1 MTKIVSNNEYS
12 KMVQKASPNSPIIT
26 NCIKAF
32 FVGGLICDLGQF
44 FINTFKSLGCT
55 IEQSNSYTS
64 IILIFIASLLT
75 GLGLYS
81 KIGKFAGAGSIVPI
95 TGFSN
100 SVTAPAIEFKK
111 EGLIL
116 GLGAKIFI
124 IAGPVILYG
133 ILSSMVVGIFYYI
146 FKYLKASFI
155 CTIFIKIL
163 ILVKKLSYITISF
176 YCFIKR

>member
-111 EGLIL
+111 EGFVF
-116 GLGAKIFI
+116 GVAAKMFT
-124 IAGPVILYG
+124 IAGPVLVYG
-133 ILSSMVVGIFYYI
+133 IGTSVIIGIIYYI
-146 FKYLKASFI
+146 LELLGI
-155 CTIFIKIL
+155 
-163 ILVKKLSYITISF
+163 VE
-176 YCFIKR
+176 